1 MSTNESN
8 KEAPAKGQTKD
19 FQAKTSRGEAT
30 RQKLLDAAEEIFGEK
45 GYFRASVVDITL
57 KAGVAQ
63 GTFYVYFPG
72 KQDIFAELVREL
84 SHNLRREI
92 SQAVS
97 GLNSRR
103 EVEERGFA
111 AFFAFIKKHRNL
123 YRIMQQVEFVDEDL
137 YKWYYRRMAQGYVQ
151 GVEAAMEAGEF
162 RRLDPETVAYAL
174 MGIAEFIGMRW
185 VLWEGKDVPAKAF
198 NTVMSMVMEGLHAD

>member
-1 MSTNESN
+1 MSTKESAN
-8 KEAPAKGQTKD
+8 NSAAKAQAKD

-30 RQKLLDAAEEIFGEK
+30 RQKLLDAAEEVFGVK

-84 SHNLRREI
+84 NHDLRREI
-92 SQAVS
+92 SQAVT
-97 GLNSRR
+97 GLTSRR
-103 EVEERGFA
+103 EVEARGFA
-111 AFFAFIKKHRNL
+111 VFFSFIRKHSNL

-137 YKWYYRRMAQGYVQ
+137 FKWYYRRLAQGYVQ
-151 GVEAAMEAGEF
+151 GVEAAMEGGEF

-185 VLWEGKDVPAKAF
+185 VLWEGKDVPAKALD
-198 NTVMSMVMEGLHAD
+198 TVMGMVMDGLHAD

>member
-1 MSTNESN
+1 M
-8 KEAPAKGQTKD
+8 AAKVNGQDVAAKSQAKD

-30 RQKLLDAAEEIFGEK
+30 RQKLLDAAEEVFGVK

-92 SQAVS
+92 SQTVA
-97 GLNSRR
+97 GLTSRR

-137 YKWYYRRMAQGYVQ
+137 YKWYYRRLAQGYIQ
-151 GVEAAMEAGEF
+151 GVEAAMATGEF

-185 VLWEGKDVPAKAF
+185 VLWEGKDVPAKALD
-198 NTVMSMVMEGLHAD
+198 TVMGMVMDGLHAD